1 MQVYNRVVNEIRR
14 RILKG
19 ERYIDLAINH
29 NDTDTTIQDLVKNKT
44 YVDLAWKPIF
54 KAGTPLREDE
64 VKLAL

>member
-29 NDTDTTIQDLVKNKT
+29 NDTDTTIRRMWTWHGSQYLKQEPHYEKM
-44 YVDLAWKPIF
+44 
-54 KAGTPLREDE
+54 R
-64 VKLAL
+64 